1 MSGTDILTPKRLTKD
16 GNPAMVIQ
24 NDNWLSTYGTQ
35 FFAVDQING
44 TIYAIGNDGQ
54 WELTREKATIDTD
67 TCQIKVST
75 TPIAGNQMVN
85 PGISLGE
92 TPVSKTE
99 QSLPLAESTRTPS
112 QQIQDSRRFELLDSI
127 RARQREKEQIA
138 NALMHELFEDY
149 MQEEDD
155 FITELQMAEEAKQK
169 ALVEAE
175 ELRKQQLIVEA
186 QQKAEQEKE
195 KKRLKEQEEAR
206 KRLLLEEE
214 ARLAEQKRITAELRM
229 QKERERIEREA
240 LEKQLEYVKQKEAAI
255 EKEFR
260 DRLSSEDSDKS
271 FTEDNIGKLTERQ
284 IQGAQIKKEH
294 LQEKLRKVTNAFK
307 YLQATGVKVDA
318 DTLQRYEQIRKR
330 VAKQLSVCIKFLQA
344 QKAEITEKSSS
355 ASPQIEKEDQ
365 KVILQSPIQREH
377 VSPIGK
383 DTLPPSYRVTTPIDM
398 NDNGRGPTL
407 TQSIKERKDALQ
419 KVHSITNGH
428 GIKSNPARLETLSK
442 QVIQT
447 SDKKSLKVPSHAT
460 SQLTEFLLHNPDII
474 DPDQLDWDYEYPVR
488 EIQNGSYDSMSR
500 KRKVLTYTQDKGKYP
515 FVPTM
520 GISALHSRSSME
532 TPKTPIHT
540 PKRKPMNIRESNWR
554 QGQSN
559 VQGASDTLRRDT
571 VDWRRVKLPPGQKP
585 PPNITKNL
593 PKYTCKFCHMK
604 HSGRICPC
612 KTCGWIHLTLQCP
625 EIPYE
630 ASEIEDV
637 THRIICWS
645 CGQRGHY
652 AKECPTNQD
661 YRDFQT
667 GEGQDFTPDENT
679 TYPLQMSDRPHI
691 VDGYLY
697 RPSANVYIV
706 INLHHTL

>member
-1 MSGTDILTPKRLTKD
+1 MVYGITPQTSSTEEGLKSYRETPPVLTPYDYRPQVTQSPAMLTNTIQGTSAFVVPAQKVITQTGDTNKNNVEGRAPLQLTPVYEEQTEKMSGTDILTPKRLTKD

-54 WELTREKATIDTD
+54 WELTREKATIDTN

-92 TPVSKTE
+92 TPVNKTE

-112 QQIQDSRRFELLDSI
+112 HQIQDSRRFELLDSI

-149 MQEEDD
+149 MQEEED

-318 DTLQRYEQIRKR
+318 DTLQRNMSK
-330 VAKQLSVCIKFLQA
+330 L
-344 QKAEITEKSSS
+344 
-355 ASPQIEKEDQ
+355 EKE
-365 KVILQSPIQREH
+365 
-377 VSPIGK
+377 
-383 DTLPPSYRVTTPIDM
+383 
-398 NDNGRGPTL
+398 
-407 TQSIKERKDALQ
+407 
-419 KVHSITNGH
+419 
-428 GIKSNPARLETLSK
+428 
-442 QVIQT
+442 
-447 SDKKSLKVPSHAT
+447 
-460 SQLTEFLLHNPDII
+460 
-474 DPDQLDWDYEYPVR
+474 
-488 EIQNGSYDSMSR
+488 
-500 KRKVLTYTQDKGKYP
+500 
-515 FVPTM
+515 
-520 GISALHSRSSME
+520 
-532 TPKTPIHT
+532 
-540 PKRKPMNIRESNWR
+540 
-554 QGQSN
+554 
-559 VQGASDTLRRDT
+559 
-571 VDWRRVKLPPGQKP
+571 
-585 PPNITKNL
+585 
-593 PKYTCKFCHMK
+593 
-604 HSGRICPC
+604 
-612 KTCGWIHLTLQCP
+612 
-625 EIPYE
+625 
-630 ASEIEDV
+630 
-637 THRIICWS
+637 
-645 CGQRGHY
+645 
-652 AKECPTNQD
+652 
-661 YRDFQT
+661 
-667 GEGQDFTPDENT
+667 
-679 TYPLQMSDRPHI
+679 
-691 VDGYLY
+691 
-697 RPSANVYIV
+697 
-706 INLHHTL
+706 